1 MIYMAAESG
10 TGFYS
15 YTLSLTGVPG
25 AGKTAIFNHVK
36 RRAGDSVVEND
47 SSIGGIDCCVYSTTI
62 NGTNFK
68 VVFTI
73 LI

>member
-1 MIYMAAESG
+1 MAAESG

-36 RRAGDSVVEND
+36 RRAGDIDSVVEMD
-47 SSIGGIDCCVYSTTI
+47 SSNDGIDCCVYSTTL
-62 NGTNFK
+62 NGTKFK